1 VKRFA
6 LALVTAA
13 AATLTAGSLQAQ
25 TCNTNGTATAA
36 SNTTICSVSVAA
48 SATVHDVMRL
58 TLGSITQDLGTPT
71 ETDYTAGYRDANGT
85 TATVKSNRPWKVT
98 VVAATPSFAYD
109 AQGSGLSRTKPS
121 SDLLWGT
128 ASGTYGNNMGSSADL
143 FSGTAGT
150 SSSAQAIFF
159 RTNWSWTND
168 VPGKYDITLNF
179 TLSTP

>member
-13 AATLTAGSLQAQ
+13 AATLTASSLQAQ
-25 TCNTNGTATAA
+25 TCNTNATATAA
-36 SNTTICSVSVAA
+36 SGATICSVSVSA

-58 TLGSITQDLGTPT
+58 TLGSITQDLGTPN
-71 ETDYTAGYRDANGT
+71 ETDYNNGYKDANGT
-85 TATVKSNRPWKVT
+85 SATVKSNRPWKVT
-98 VVAATPSFAYD
+98 VVASTPSFAYD

-128 ASGTYGNNMGSSADL
+128 TAGTYGNNMGAAADL
-143 FSGTAGT
+143 FSGTTGT
-150 SSSAQAIFF
+150 NSSAQSIFF
-159 RTNWSWTND
+159 RTNWSWAND